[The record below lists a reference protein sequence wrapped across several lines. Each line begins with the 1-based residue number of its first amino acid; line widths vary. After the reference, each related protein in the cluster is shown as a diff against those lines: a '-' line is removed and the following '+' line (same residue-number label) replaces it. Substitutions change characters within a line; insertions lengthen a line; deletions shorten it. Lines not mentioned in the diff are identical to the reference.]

1 MEINKKESKY
11 FAAAKDQKVL
21 GSNLMRKVSGYQQ
34 MAKALGIHQKLK
46 NSWASYHGMFWN
58 TFGGSHQVTFTGEQG
73 ELSQL
78 PVNHIRNIVTHMKTM
93 TLASRPALEARA
105 VNTDPKSLVQAQ
117 LGSGLLDYYMR
128 EMRLEK
134 YIANAVE
141 SALVLGAGYI
151 KIEWD
156 TSKGQIVEED
166 EETGMVIREGDLS
179 FSNLDPFSIIYDLNK
194 SDSDHSWIITIDYK
208 NRYDLIARFPEF
220 EDQIEALPG
229 KDKLEGA
236 LILNRDMA
244 SDEIPVFTFF
254 HKPTESLPKGR
265 QVMFL
270 SDDTVLTDLDLPYK
284 KIPIFRISP
293 ADILGT
299 CIGYAN
305 TYDLLPLQDALNT
318 LYTSVFSNNVALGT
332 QNLFVETGANLN
344 MTSLS
349 GGLNVIE
356 GLKKPEPLNLVASSP
371 ETYQLIKTIE
381 SLMETISGINSV
393 VRGNPEKNLTSG
405 TSLAVVQSQA
415 VQFING
421 LQQQY
426 IQLLEDLGTAII
438 EILKDYATEPRV
450 VSIVGASNKA
460 YLKQFKAEDLQEINR
475 VVVDVGNPLSKTFA
489 GRIQMAEQLM
499 QMKADEFTIDQYIQV
514 INTGKLE
521 VMTNKNTRK
530 KNQID
535 LENER
540 LMLGQPTKVLILD
553 DHAMHIQEHVSLLD
567 DPDIRDNDELANI
580 ILNHI
585 QEHLNLA
592 NDPSSSTLHQIMG
605 HTPIPQ
611 NNVPPS
617 QQPNPENMNQ
627 PQGDIPANMGEVPP
641 ASPPPAAPQQAQSPT
656 GQPVSPEQQAANDQ
670 AAEKER
676 DRQQAEKFAK
686 LPRLP
691 GT

>member
-1 MEINKKESKY
+1 MDNSKKESKY
-11 FAAAKDQKVL
+11 FAATRDAKKL
-21 GSNLMRKVSGYQQ
+21 GSNLMNKVTGFQKLNQ
-34 MAKALGIHQKLK
+34 ALGVTNKLK

-78 PVNHIRNIVTHMKTM
+78 PVNHLRNIITHMKTM
-93 TLASRPALEARA
+93 TLASRPALDARA
-105 VNTDPKSLVQAQ
+105 ANTDPKSLVQAQ
-117 LGSGLLDYYMR
+117 LATGLLDYYLR

-134 YIANAVE
+134 YISTAIE
-141 SALVLGAGYI
+141 TALVLGAGYI

-156 TSKGQIVEED
+156 TSKGQIIDED
-166 EETGMVIREGDLS
+166 EETGQVLKEGDLA
-179 FSNLDPFSIIYDLNK
+179 FSNLSPFELIYDINR
-194 SDSDHSWIITIDYK
+194 SDNDHNWVITIDFK
-208 NRYDLIARFPEF
+208 NRYDLIAKFPEF
-220 EDQIEALPG
+220 EEEIEALPG

-236 LILNRDMA
+236 LILNRDLA
-244 SDEIPVFTFF
+244 SDDIPVFTFF
-254 HKPTESLPKGR
+254 HKPTDSLPRGR
-265 QVMFL
+265 QVTFL
-270 SDDTVLTDLDLPYK
+270 SDNVILNDLDLPYK
-284 KIPIFRISP
+284 KIPIFRVSP

-305 TYDLLPLQDALNT
+305 TYDLLPLQDAINT

-344 MTSLS
+344 VTSLS

-371 ETYQLIKTIE
+371 ETYNLIGKIE
-381 SLMETISGINSV
+381 GLMETISGINSV
-393 VRGNPEKNLTSG
+393 VRGNPEANLKSG

-426 IQLLEDLGTAII
+426 IQLLEDVGTCIV

-450 VSIVGASNKA
+450 ISIIGSNNKA
-460 YLKQFKAEDLQEINR
+460 YLKEFKAEDIQEINR

-530 KNQID
+530 LNQIE

-540 LMLGQPTKVLILD
+540 LMSGKETKVLILD
-553 DHAMHIQEHVSLLD
+553 DHAMHIQEHASLLD
-567 DPDIRDNDELANI
+567 DPDVRDNDAIAEV

-585 QEHLNLA
+585 QQHMDFA
-592 NDPSSSTLHQIMG
+592 SDPSTSALHQLMG
-605 HTPIPQ
+605 HKPIPQ
-611 NNVPPS
+611 PQPPS

-627 PQGDIPANMGEVPP
+627 PQGQIPANMGEVPP
-641 ASPPPAAPQQAQSPT
+641 AAQPPQQAQMPESPT
-656 GQPVSPEQQAANDQ
+656 GQPVQAA
-670 AAEKER
+670 
-676 DRQQAEKFAK
+676 QQLAMNT
-686 LPRLP
+686 
-691 GT
+691 GG

>member
-1 MEINKKESKY
+1 MDNSTRPESKY
-11 FAAAKDQKVL
+11 FAATRDPKKL
-21 GSNLMRKVSGYQQ
+21 GSNLVNKVKGFQQ
-34 MAKALGIHQKLK
+34 MSKQMGITNKLK

-78 PVNHIRNIVTHMKTM
+78 PVNHLRNIVTHMKTM
-93 TLASRPALEARA
+93 TLASRPALDARA
-105 VNTDPKSLVQAQ
+105 ANTDPKSLVQAQ
-117 LGSGLLDYYMR
+117 LATGLLDYYLR

-134 YIANAVE
+134 HIAMAVE
-141 SALVLGAGYI
+141 TALVLGSGYI
-151 KIEWD
+151 QVEWD
-156 TSKGQIVEED
+156 TSKGQIVEQD
-166 EETGMVIREGDLS
+166 EETGFPVREGDLA
-179 FSNLDPFSIIYDLNK
+179 FCNLSPFEVIHDVNK
-194 SDSDHSWIITIDYK
+194 SDDNHNWLITISYK
-208 NRYDLIARFPEF
+208 NRYDLIAKFPEY
-220 EDQIEALPG
+220 EKEIESLPG
-229 KDKLEGA
+229 KDKLEGS
-236 LILNRDMA
+236 LVLNRDFA

-254 HKPTESLPKGR
+254 HKPTDSLPNGR
-265 QVMFL
+265 HVVFL
-270 SDDTVLTDLDLPYK
+270 SEDVILTDLDLPYK
-284 KIPIFRISP
+284 KIPIFRVSA

-305 TYDLLPLQDALNT
+305 TYDLLPLQDAINT

-344 MTSLS
+344 VTSLS

-371 ETYQLIKTIE
+371 ETYQLINKME

-393 VRGNPEKNLTSG
+393 VRGNPEANLKSG

-426 IQLLEDLGTAII
+426 IQLLEDLGTCII

-450 VSIVGASNKA
+450 VSIVGNNNKA
-460 YLKQFKAEDLQEINR
+460 YLKQFKADDIQEVNR

-514 INTGKLE
+514 INTGKLD

-530 KNQID
+530 LNQIE

-540 LMLGQPTKVLILD
+540 LMAGKETKVLILD
-553 DHAMHIQEHVSLLD
+553 DHAMHIQEHASLLD
-567 DPDIRDNDELANI
+567 DPDIRDNDEIAEV

-585 QEHLNLA
+585 QQHMDLA
-592 NDPSSSTLHQIMG
+592 SDPGTQALHQLMG
-605 HTPIPQ
+605 HKPIPQ
-611 NNVPPS
+611 QQSPS

-627 PQGDIPANMGEVPP
+627 PQGNIPANMGEVPP
-641 ASPPPAAPQQAQSPT
+641 ANQPPQQPNMPQSPT
-656 GQPVSPEQQAANDQ
+656 GQPTQPDQQMAMNT
-670 AAEKER
+670 
-676 DRQQAEKFAK
+676 
-686 LPRLP
+686 
-691 GT
+691 GG

>member
-1 MEINKKESKY
+1 MDNSKKKESKY
-11 FAAAKDQKVL
+11 FAAAQDHKKL
-21 GSNLMRKVSGYQQ
+21 GSNLMHKVNGFQKMSQS
-34 MAKALGIHQKLK
+34 MGIYNKLK

-78 PVNHIRNIVTHMKTM
+78 PVNHLRNLIQHMQTM
-93 TLASRPALEARA
+93 TLASRPALDARA

-117 LGSGLLDYYMR
+117 LATGLLDYYMR

-134 YIANAVE
+134 YISQAVE
-141 SALVLGAGYI
+141 TALVLGAGYI

-156 TSKGQIVEED
+156 TSKGQIIEED
-166 EETGMVIREGDLS
+166 EETGTMLKEGDLS
-179 FSNLDPFSIIYDLNK
+179 FSNIDPFCLIYDLNR
-194 SDSDHSWIITIDYK
+194 SDDEHNWLITIDFK
-208 NRYDLIARFPEF
+208 NRYDLIAKFPEH
-220 EDQIEALPG
+220 EDAIEALPG

-236 LILNRDMA
+236 IIFNRDMA
-244 SDEIPVFTFF
+244 SDDIPVFTFY
-254 HKPTESLPKGR
+254 HRPTDSLPKGR
-265 QVMFL
+265 QVVFL
-270 SDDTVLTDLDLPYK
+270 SDDIILTDQDLPYK
-284 KIPIFRISP
+284 RIPIFRLSP

-299 CIGYAN
+299 NIGYAS
-305 TYDLLPLQDALNT
+305 TFDLLPLQDAVNT

-349 GGLNVIE
+349 GSLNIIE
-356 GLKKPEPLNLVASSP
+356 GLKKPEPLNLLASSP
-371 ETYQLIKTIE
+371 ETYNLISKIE
-381 SLMETISGINSV
+381 SLMETVSGINSV
-393 VRGNPEKNLTSG
+393 VRGNPEANLKSG

-415 VQFING
+415 VQFMNG

-426 IQLLEDLGTAII
+426 IQLLEDVGTCII

-450 VSIVGASNKA
+450 VSIIGGMNKA
-460 YLKQFKAEDLQEINR
+460 YLKEFKAEDIQEINR

-540 LMLGQPTKVLILD
+540 LMSGTPAKVLILD

-567 DPDIRDNDELANI
+567 DPDVRDNDELSAV
-580 ILNHI
+580 ILDHI
-585 QEHLNLA
+585 QQHMNLA
-592 NDPSSSTLHQIMG
+592 ADPSSAALHQLMG
-605 HTPIPQ
+605 HKPIPQ
-611 NNVPPS
+611 PQAPS
-617 QQPNPENMNQ
+617 QQPENPMNQ
-627 PQGDIPANMGEVPP
+627 PTGDIPANMGEVPP
-641 ASPPPAAPQQAQSPT
+641 ANQPPQQAQPAESPT
-656 GQPVSPEQQAANDQ
+656 GQPTTPEQQLAMNAGGQ
-670 AAEKER
+670 
-676 DRQQAEKFAK
+676 
-686 LPRLP
+686 
-691 GT
+691 